1 MCTTGTFQGTKLK
14 FFKRMTLQ
22 ESFAIENGNSNV
34 QEVEKFSKA
43 FRIDTLNNIE
53 AGEEFTIPTGADYK
67 IWQQRIMR
75 GGQPVLDR
83 DGKPVVAEYIKC
95 MTTKNRIVNFFPSSL
110 TKLAFRVDPETGKD
124 VTSDRI
130 VRPTGDIVDYCK
142 AHPDMTETMKALQG
156 CTIKCEE
163 YDKVPVRAFGVP
175 NDKAT
180 KKDVEYNNIGKWSL
194 VGENKP
200 ANWTPA

>member
-1 MCTTGTFQGTKLK
+1 
-14 FFKRMTLQ
+14 MTLQ

-67 IWQQRIMR
+67 IWSQRIMR

-83 DGKPVVAEYIKC
+83 DGKPVTAEYVKC
-95 MTTKNRIVNFFPSSL
+95 LTNKGRIINFFPSSL
-110 TKLAFRVDPETGKD
+110 TKIAFKVDAETGKD
-124 VTSDRI
+124 LTSDRI

-156 CTIKCEE
+156 CTIKCESYE
-163 YDKVPVRAFGVP
+163 KVPVRRFGVP

-180 KKDVEYNNIGKWSL
+180 KADVETNNIGTWKL
-194 VGENKP
+194 VGEKKP
-200 ANWTPA
+200 ANWTVA